1 MVTSPINIVDL
12 KIGMTVLVNG
22 QLITVSKNDIKYDKF
37 MGYSFRGVCSKIL
50 TRVQFEVPTNLG
62 VVLR

>member
-12 KIGMTVLVNG
+12 KIGMTVLING
-22 QLITVSKNDIKYDKF
+22 QLITVSKKDIKYDKF
-37 MGYSFRGVCSKIL
+37 MGYSFRGDCSKTL